1 VEARSFRSE
10 DGALEALLESPEPP
24 RSSALDRNATN
35 IGRALDLALEL
46 VRVDQPTAVVLVS
59 DGLETNGSAV
69 TALRSLEAV
78 GVRVVT
84 LPLTYRTDDP
94 DGWIASL
101 RATPE
106 VRVGENVRVVV
117 GIDGSR
123 RADAKI
129 AIRVDGE
136 LAEERSILIDPES
149 PERVELELPIPAS
162 GVHRI
167 EAHLMLEGDRR
178 PENDRREALVH
189 AGGSPNIELVSRDA
203 GTSGLR
209 APTGNP
215 VSESDAGVRTWL
227 PEAFDG
233 WMGRGEAADVIVL
246 DDIGISDLS
255 DASWERLQRIVEH
268 QGTGLLVLG
277 GPNSFGSG
285 GYRHSRLEGLLPAT
299 AEAREPREPVAVL
312 FVVDTSGSM
321 DRDREGRRRIALAR
335 QAIAETLLALE
346 DEDWVGVSTFAV
358 EPRERLAFG
367 HHARDPERVKAAV
380 PDPSGGTRLVPA
392 LRHGAA
398 RLSNA
403 RAKERILVLV
413 TDGFVDDFESGGDA
427 SALQRELAA
436 AKVQLVALAVGAN
449 VQLGVLE
456 QLVAQG
462 GAPEFGGR
470 LLRVNQLAD
479 LPKLMRSE
487 VERRLDPIAWGPLE
501 PRIVTPLPF
510 PLPAVAGDWPPLEAT
525 AVTRP
530 RPGAVVHLE
539 SADATPLLVSHDAGA
554 GRVAILPGGLGPWAT
569 AWNTWPGLPA
579 FAAGLVEWLARP
591 ANDPRLQLRLSERPD
606 GIAFE
611 IDALGHDGEWTTAPA
626 ATVRVTNAADIER
639 SLEVTATAA
648 GLYRGTLRAP
658 LPGMYRVSA
667 TVDGR
672 TVVRHALR
680 SSNREFA
687 IGSEVDGIDN
697 WVEAGLTERWEDGA
711 LPEAF
716 TPPSQAVLP
725 RPWLSGLALSSYLAL
740 LAYEQRG
747 RPLSL
752 RERNAARSG

>member
-1 VEARSFRSE
+1 M
-10 DGALEALLESPEPP
+10 
-24 RSSALDRNATN
+24 
-35 IGRALDLALEL
+35 
-46 VRVDQPTAVVLVS
+46 
-59 DGLETNGSAV
+59 
-69 TALRSLEAV
+69 
-78 GVRVVT
+78 
-84 LPLTYRTDDP
+84 
-94 DGWIASL
+94 
-101 RATPE
+101 
-106 VRVGENVRVVV
+106 
-117 GIDGSR
+117 
-123 RADAKI
+123 
-129 AIRVDGE
+129 
-136 LAEERSILIDPES
+136 SILF
-149 PERVELELPIPAS
+149 L
-162 GVHRI
+162 
-167 EAHLMLEGDRR
+167 
-178 PENDRREALVH
+178 
-189 AGGSPNIELVSRDA
+189 
-203 GTSGLR
+203 
-209 APTGNP
+209 
-215 VSESDAGVRTWL
+215 
-227 PEAFDG
+227 
-233 WMGRGEAADVIVL
+233 
-246 DDIGISDLS
+246 
-255 DASWERLQRIVEH
+255 
-268 QGTGLLVLG
+268 
-277 GPNSFGSG
+277 
-285 GYRHSRLEGLLPAT
+285 
-299 AEAREPREPVAVL
+299 
-312 FVVDTSGSM
+312 VDTSGSM
-321 DRDREGRRRIALAR
+321 ERDSAGRRRIALAR

-346 DEDWVGVSTFAV
+346 DDDWVGVSTFAV

-403 RAKERILVLV
+403 RTTERILVLV
-413 TDGFVDDFESGGDA
+413 TDGFVDDLEGGEDV
-427 SALQRELAA
+427 SALRRELAA

-449 VQLGVLE
+449 VGLGVLE
-456 QLVAQG
+456 KLIERG
-462 GAPEFGGR
+462 GVPEFGGR

-479 LPKLMRSE
+479 LPKLMRNE
-487 VERRLDPIAWGPLE
+487 VERRLDPIAAGPLE

-510 PLPAVAGDWPPLEAT
+510 PLPAVAGDWPPLEAA

-530 RPGAVVHLE
+530 RPGAVIHLE
-539 SADATPLLVSHDAGA
+539 SAEATPLLVSHDAGA

-611 IDALGHDGEWTTAPA
+611 INAVGHDGEWTTAPVA
-626 ATVRVTNAADIER
+626 SVRITDPADIER

-658 LPGMYRVSA
+658 LPGIYRVSA

-672 TVVRHALR
+672 TVIRHALR

-687 IGSEVDGIDN
+687 IDT

-716 TPPSQAVLP
+716 TPPSRTVLP

-752 RERNAARSG
+752 RARSAARNE